1 MSLDPKGSTRIDR
14 VDLYPT
20 PLWSANISVNTQQ
33 ERKVS
38 LNEDLLSFIRGEY
51 DKNPNSPKKSNREGG
66 WQSHSNLHKDPAI
79 KDLGQQIFNVCKTIF
94 PDIKGMKFTQ
104 MWAAINF
111 EHSYNML
118 HAHGTNYDLSGAYYL
133 QVPENS
139 GRIAFRDPRHA
150 AINHYWS
157 TVKIENGEYHWR
169 LPKESDLMLW
179 PPFLDHFVEPSKSKD
194 PRVMISFDIKFT

>member
-79 KDLGQQIFNVCKTIF
+79 KDLGQQVFNVCKTIF

-104 MWAAINF
+104 MAQTMI
-111 EHSYNML
+111 Y
-118 HAHGTNYDLSGAYYL
+118 
-133 QVPENS
+133 QV
-139 GRIAFRDPRHA
+139 RTIYKFL
-150 AINHYWS
+150 
-157 TVKIENGEYHWR
+157 KIQVVLR
-169 LPKESDLMLW
+169 LETQDMPQ
-179 PPFLDHFVEPSKSKD
+179 
-194 PRVMISFDIKFT
+194 